1 MELAFATTPTTITLP
16 HPSQIK
22 WTSDEEGYIN
32 IIFLMN
38 EGIHQG
44 LIGGVDSADDVCLYK
59 AFRIARKELQE
70 FKEGL
75 KRESLPVWFPFLHMV
90 AGALAWVAFGN

>member
-1 MELAFATTPTTITLP
+1 
-16 HPSQIK
+16 
-22 WTSDEEGYIN
+22 
-32 IIFLMN
+32 MN

-75 KRESLPVWFPFLHMV
+75 KRESLPVWFPRPSVVSQLIL
-90 AGALAWVAFGN
+90 GAWRPSTNRLLLNLKGPYR